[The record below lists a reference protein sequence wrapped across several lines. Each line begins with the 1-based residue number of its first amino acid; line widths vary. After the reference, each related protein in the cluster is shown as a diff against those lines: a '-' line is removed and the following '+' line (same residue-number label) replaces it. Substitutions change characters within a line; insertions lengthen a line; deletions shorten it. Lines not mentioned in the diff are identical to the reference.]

1 MQLGIFSKIMTRPTL
16 EESLDAV
23 RQADLDAV
31 QFNFE
36 TAGYGHMPTALADGT
51 CSRIRTALET
61 RQLKLAALSGTFN
74 IIHPNIKQRQ
84 DGMKRLAILA
94 ATAKE
99 LDTQLITFCTG
110 TCNPDSLWQPH
121 PDNGTSKTWRCM
133 LTSMQEAV
141 TIAQQHG
148 VILVFEPE
156 VNNIVD
162 SAQKARRLLDEIRS
176 EHLQV
181 VIDGANLFHA
191 GQLPRMREI
200 LDEAFQLL
208 GDSIRLA
215 HAKDLERD
223 GDAGDLAAGQGVL
236 DFEYYLHLLHE
247 IGFDGSIIL
256 HSLDETQVAASVEHI
271 RCRWPS

>member
-1 MQLGIFSKIMTRPTL
+1 MQLGIFSKIMARPTL

-36 TAGYGHMPTALADGT
+36 TAGYGHMPTTLADGT
-51 CSRIRTALET
+51 CSRIRTALEA
-61 RQLKLAALSGTFN
+61 RRLKLAALSGTFN

-84 DGMKRLAILA
+84 DSMKRLAILA

-110 TCNPDSLWQPH
+110 TCNPDSLWRPH
-121 PDNGTSKTWRCM
+121 PDNGTSQTWRHM
-133 LTSMQEAV
+133 LASMEEAV

-148 VILVFEPE
+148 AILVFEPE

-162 SAQKARRLLDEIRS
+162 SAQKARRLLNEIRS

-181 VIDGANLFHA
+181 VIDGANLFHT
-191 GQLPRMREI
+191 GKLPHMREI

-223 GDAGDLAAGQGVL
+223 GGDGDLAAGQGVL
-236 DFEYYLHLLHE
+236 DFEYYLYLLHE

-256 HSLDETQVAASVEHI
+256 HSLSETQLPSSVEHI